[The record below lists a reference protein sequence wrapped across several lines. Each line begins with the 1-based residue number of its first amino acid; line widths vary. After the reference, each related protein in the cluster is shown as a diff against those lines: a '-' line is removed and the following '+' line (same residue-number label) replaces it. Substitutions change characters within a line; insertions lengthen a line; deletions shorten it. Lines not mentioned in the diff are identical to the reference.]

1 MSVTI
6 ATPAISLRPVAGED
20 SDLLFRVYA
29 STRAEE
35 LAPVPW
41 SDDQKQAFLRQQFEA
56 QSAYWG
62 AHYAGGEFSVVEADG
77 VPAGRF
83 YVARLSGE
91 IRLVD
96 VALLPEWR
104 GRGIG
109 SRLIEGL
116 FEESR
121 RSGLPVTIHV
131 EVFNPAR
138 ALYERLGFV
147 QREDRGMYLLMEWRP
162 RQDTTARGAVS

>member
-1 MSVTI
+1 VI
-6 ATPAISLRPVAGED
+6 ALRPVVGED
-20 SDLLFRVYA
+20 SDLLFGVYA

-41 SDDQKQAFLRQQFEA
+41 SDEQKLAFLRQQFEA

-62 AHYAGGEFSVVEADG
+62 EHYAGAEFSVIEADG

-83 YVARLSGE
+83 YVARLPRE

-116 FEESR
+116 FEEAR
-121 RSGLPVTIHV
+121 RSSLPVTIHV
-131 EVFNPAR
+131 ELFNPAR

-147 QREDRGMYLLMEWRP
+147 AREEHGMYMLMEWRP
-162 RQDTTARGAVS
+162 ELGVAPESRAPESAESAV